1 MTLSLKFLS
10 FHFHYETTSY
20 LSHFKNIGDFFLFG
34 HDGFLPLFYQAQEK
48 LACMPLAEGWGAK
61 HILFAK
67 WKLAEAKVKNLFQK
81 PITCISRSI

>member
-1 MTLSLKFLS
+1 LS

-48 LACMPLAEGWGAK
+48 LACMHPPEGWRAK
-61 HILFAK
+61 HILFAN
-67 WKLAEAKVKNLFQK
+67 WKLAEAKVKISFQK
-81 PITCISRSI
+81 PNTYISRSI

>member
-1 MTLSLKFLS
+1 LKIVYNSDSLKFLS
-10 FHFHYETTSY
+10 LHFHYETTSY
-20 LSHFKNIGDFFLFG
+20 LSHFKNI
-34 HDGFLPLFYQAQEK
+34 DGFLPLFYQAQEK

-81 PITCISRSI
+81 LITCISRSI